1 MATIRMFVS
10 LMLLW
15 SSPSIAGGQMATTA
29 KLTLLQSATEPLA
42 FSNPSLG
49 VQGTIR
55 PIPGDRLQIIA
66 IALGDAPIDAEVRDF
81 TLISSGGA
89 TYEPIAVGG
98 GPDLIFPLDRLPLG
112 QEVGQI
118 LPSDA
123 IVAVKR
129 VSRTSV
135 TLEAGPRATLAFV
148 YELPEGS
155 AMRALRL
162 PDGSELA
169 LSR

>member
-1 MATIRMFVS
+1 MELHRGLLAPHLSALQMDRMV
-10 LMLLW
+10 
-15 SSPSIAGGQMATTA
+15 
-29 KLTLLQSATEPLA
+29 KLTELQSTTEPLA

-49 VQGTIR
+49 VKGTIR
-55 PIPGDRLQIIA
+55 PIPGDRLQIIV
-66 IALGDAPIDAEVRDF
+66 IALGDSAIEAEVGQF
-81 TLISSGGA
+81 TLISGGGVP
-89 TYEPIAVGG
+89 YEPIAVGG
-98 GPDLIFPLDRLPLG
+98 GPDLIFPMDRLPLG

-123 IVAVKR
+123 IVSVKR

-135 TLEAGPRATLAFV
+135 TLEADPRSALAFV

-155 AMRALRL
+155 SMRALRL

-169 LSR
+169 IMAR

>member
-1 MATIRMFVS
+1 MSRVTIALAFAWS
-10 LMLLW
+10 TAHL
-15 SSPSIAGGQMATTA
+15 SSPQMDRMV
-29 KLTLLQSATEPLA
+29 KLTELQSVTEPLA

-49 VQGTIR
+49 VKGTIR
-55 PIPGDRLQIIA
+55 PIPGDRLQIIVLT
-66 IALGDAPIDAEVRDF
+66 LGDSPIEAEVGQF
-81 TLISSGGA
+81 TLISVGGVL
-89 TYEPIAVGG
+89 YEPIAVGG
-98 GPDLIFPLDRLPLG
+98 GADLIFPIDRLPLG

-123 IVAVKR
+123 IVSVKR
-129 VSRTSV
+129 VSRTIV
-135 TLEAGPRATLAFV
+135 TLEADPRATLAFV

-169 LSR
+169 VSAR

>member
-1 MATIRMFVS
+1 MATIRTFVS

-15 SSPSIAGGQMATTA
+15 GPAFAGAWQTSATA
-29 KLTLLQSATEPLA
+29 KLTLQQSTTEPLA
-42 FSNPSLG
+42 FSNASLG
-49 VQGTIR
+49 LQGTIR
-55 PIPGDRLQIIA
+55 PLRGDRLQIIA
-66 IALGDAPIDAEVRDF
+66 IALGDAPIEAEVRDF
-81 TLISSGGA
+81 TLMSTGGA

-112 QEVGQI
+112 QAVGQI
-118 LPSDA
+118 LPSNA
-123 IVAVKR
+123 IVEVKR

-135 TLEAGPRATLAFV
+135 TLDADPGATLAFV

-155 AMRALRL
+155 VMRALRL

-169 LSR
+169 LRR